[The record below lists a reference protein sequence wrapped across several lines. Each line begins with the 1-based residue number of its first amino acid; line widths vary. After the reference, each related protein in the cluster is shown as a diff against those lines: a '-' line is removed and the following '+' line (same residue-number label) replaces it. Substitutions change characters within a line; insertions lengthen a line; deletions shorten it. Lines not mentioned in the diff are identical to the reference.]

1 MIEKKI
7 NLSLF
12 ELLLERTVKKID
24 LHMHTIPTI
33 SDAHFIFSID
43 KLNEY
48 VNSAELDAIAVTN
61 HDIFDLNQFSEIA
74 KKLDCV
80 VFPGIEINLDK
91 CHILVISENENLD
104 DFQLKTRAV
113 SEKIKVVGDSITVE
127 ELIHIFGDLNQYLII
142 PHYEKKPS
150 ISGATLEQIREFISA
165 GEVDSPKKFIR
176 MAKDDTEIT
185 PVIFS
190 DVRISEGMK
199 KFPTRQTYIDCGEL
213 SIRSLKFSLRDRSKV
228 SLSRSE
234 GNSLFQVFDD
244 GQKLSTGL
252 NILFG
257 ARSSGKTV
265 TLNQINKDCENV
277 KYIPQFSLVQRD
289 DANYEKEF
297 NADVARKKST
307 FADKHLSPFKA
318 VLDDVLNVD
327 LGVNQRKVEDYLDT
341 LLKLAEEA
349 EKLDAFSRVA
359 LFNETQ
365 FEVGADKALND
376 LIGSVRQLIENIEYR
391 EIIDKHVDPNN
402 LKALARELIELL
414 WSKALER
421 KKMVLVNDIVRDVK
435 TKLQLRTSATQVK
448 DVDLYKIIIEHKKT
462 SKFKEIAK
470 LLQADK
476 VIYEENFQGFKVICK
491 QRAFEG
497 AGEIKNVSGQKVA
510 FSDAYRDYSN
520 PYKYLVALKAN
531 ESLTPSELYKY
542 FACIEYEILN
552 KDGFKVSGGERSEF
566 RLLQEIKD
574 AQNYDYLLIDEP
586 ESSFDNLFLKG
597 EVNQMLKEISMNM
610 PVVVVTH
617 NSTVGASINSDYI
630 VYTSKEIEEGEI
642 FYRRYSG
649 HPSDKELCSIDGK
662 KINNFQVTM
671 NSLEAGET
679 AYIERRGGYESIKN

>member
-1 MIEKKI
+1 M
-7 NLSLF
+7 
-12 ELLLERTVKKID
+12 KKID

-33 SDAHFIFSID
+33 SDAHFTFSLE
-43 KLNEY
+43 KLIEY
-48 VNSAELDAIAVTN
+48 VSSAKLDAIAITN
-61 HDIFDLNQFSEIA
+61 HDIFDLNQFNEIS
-74 KKLDCV
+74 KELGCV
-80 VFPGIEINLDK
+80 TFPGIEINLDK
-91 CHILVISENENLD
+91 GHVLLISENENLD
-104 DFQLKTRAV
+104 DFQLKTRVV
-113 SEKIKVVGDSITVE
+113 SEKIKAIGDSITVD
-127 ELIHIFGDLNQYLII
+127 ELIYIFGDLNQYLII
-142 PHYEKKPS
+142 PHYEKRPS
-150 ISGATLEQIREFISA
+150 ISGDTLEKLRKFVSA

-190 DVRISEGMK
+190 DIRISEGMK

-257 ARSSGKTV
+257 ARSSGKTL
-265 TLNQINKDCENV
+265 TLNQISEDCENV
-277 KYIPQFSLVQRD
+277 KYIPQFSLVQKD
-289 DANYEKEF
+289 DVSYEREF

-318 VLDDVLNVD
+318 VLDDVLSID
-327 LGVNQRKVEDYLDT
+327 LGVNQRKVEDYLET

-365 FEVGADKALND
+365 FEVDVDQALNE
-376 LIGSVRQLIENIEYR
+376 LIGSVRQLIDNIEHR
-391 EIIDKHVDPNN
+391 DIINKHIDQNN
-402 LKALARELIELL
+402 LKSLASELIELL
-414 WSKALER
+414 WYKALER
-421 KKMVLVNDIVRDVK
+421 KKIVLVNDIVRDVK
-435 TKLQLRTSATQVK
+435 NKLQLRTSATQVK
-448 DVDLYKIIIEHKKT
+448 DVDLYKLMIEHKKIT
-462 SKFKEIAK
+462 KFKEIAK
-470 LLQADK
+470 SLQTEK
-476 VIYEENFQGFKVICK
+476 NIYEENFQGFKVICK

-497 AGEIKNVSGQKVA
+497 AGEIKNVSGQKIA
-510 FSDAYRDYSN
+510 FSDAYKDYHN
-520 PYKYLVALKAN
+520 PYKYLDALKKK
-531 ESLTPSELYKY
+531 EYLPPSELYKY

-574 AQNYDYLLIDEP
+574 AQNFDYLLIDEP

-630 VYTSKEIEEGEI
+630 VYTSKEIEAGKI
-642 FYRRYSG
+642 VYRRYSG

-662 KINNFQVTM
+662 KINNFQVTID
-671 NSLEAGET
+671 SLEAGEA

>member
-1 MIEKKI
+1 M
-7 NLSLF
+7 
-12 ELLLERTVKKID
+12 ERTLKKID

-33 SDAHFIFSID
+33 SDAHFTFSLE
-43 KLNEY
+43 KLSEY
-48 VNSAELDAIAVTN
+48 VDSAELDAIAITN
-61 HDIFDLNQFSEIA
+61 HDMFDLNQFNEIA
-74 KKLDCV
+74 KELDCV
-80 VFPGIEINLDK
+80 VFPGIEVNLDK
-91 CHILVISENENLD
+91 GHVLVISENENLD

-113 SEKIKVVGDSITVE
+113 SEKIKAVGDSITVDD
-127 ELIHIFGDLNQYLII
+127 LVYIFGDLNQYLII
-142 PHYEKKPS
+142 PHYEKRPA
-150 ISGATLEQIREFISA
+150 ISGDTLERIRDFISA

-176 MAKDDTEIT
+176 MAKDEAEIT

-190 DVRISEGMK
+190 DVRISEGMR
-199 KFPTRQTYIDCGEL
+199 KFPTRQTYIDCGDL
-213 SIRSLKFSLRDRSKV
+213 SIRSLKFSLRDRGKV
-228 SLSRSE
+228 ALSRSE
-234 GNSLFQVFDD
+234 GNSLFQVFDN

-252 NILFG
+252 NIVLG

-265 TLNQINKDCENV
+265 TLNQISKDCENV
-277 KYIPQFSLVQRD
+277 KYISQFSLVQRD

-327 LGVNQRKVEDYLDT
+327 LGVNRRRVENYLET

-365 FEVGADKALND
+365 FEVGVDKALND

-391 EIIDKHVDPNN
+391 EIIDKYVDLNN
-402 LKALARELIELL
+402 LKALACELIELL
-414 WSKALER
+414 WSKAHER

-435 TKLQLRTSATQVK
+435 NKLQLRTSATQVK
-448 DVDLYKIIIEHKKT
+448 DVDLYKVMIEHKKT
-462 SKFKEIAK
+462 SKFNEIAK
-470 LLQADK
+470 LLQAEK
-476 VIYEENFQGFKVICK
+476 VIYEESFQGFKVVCK

-497 AGEIKNVSGQKVA
+497 PGEIKNVSGQKVA
-510 FSDAYRDYSN
+510 FSDAYREYSN
-520 PYKYLVALKAN
+520 PYKYLVALKGN
-531 ESLTPSELYKY
+531 EYLTPSEFYKY

-574 AQNYDYLLIDEP
+574 AQNFDYLLIDEP

-617 NSTVGASINSDYI
+617 NSTVGASINADYI
-630 VYTSKEIEEGEI
+630 VYTSKEIEGGEI
-642 FYRRYSG
+642 VYRRYSG
-649 HPSDKELCSIDGK
+649 HPPDKELCSVDGK

-671 NSLEAGET
+671 DSLEAGEV
-679 AYIERRGGYESIKN
+679 AYVERRGGYESIKN